1 MERDGGEM
9 NNFTIEYTILE
20 QPLDLGMQYF

>member
-1 MERDGGEM
+1 MEREWGEM
-9 NNFTIEYTILE
+9 NNFTIEYTILV